1 MQPTTQG
8 TLGTLGNL
16 PAELTRFVG
25 RGPEIGKVR
34 QLLSE
39 SRLVTLTGIG
49 GVGKTRLAIRVAE
62 EVRRAFDDGVWLVE
76 FGKIREPELVAGAVA
91 SALKLT
97 GPTTQSPLKLIVD
110 HIASRHLLLVLDN
123 CEHLVDAI
131 AALADSLLRAAP
143 RLHILATSREPVGI
157 GGESVVPV
165 PPLSVP
171 EAERSPSLRMLLRCD
186 AIALFVDRARAAVPG
201 FELTEDSK
209 IAVARIC
216 RRLEGLPLPIELTA
230 ARLRAMSAEQI
241 LQRLDDRY
249 RLLIGGGRA
258 APTRQQ
264 TLRQCIDW
272 SYDLLTDRE
281 RELWARVTVFAGGF
295 ELDAV
300 EAICGEGL
308 EPGDVLDLVGSLVD
322 KSVLIRE
329 PYGDGVRYRMLET
342 LREYGRE
349 RLRASGNEQAL
360 QRRHRD
366 WFERLALRAYTEWM
380 GPRQLEWNDRLN
392 REQPNLR
399 EALEFSLAEPAE
411 AGSAERIAAALY
423 EFWVARQRVS
433 EARYWLG
440 LVLER
445 AGGTTL
451 EHIAALCADTILAAM
466 QTDMQS
472 GTARIEQARLLARGD
487 EVSDAYASGASGLLC
502 LFTGDFAG
510 AVTQC
515 EQALPVFEASGD
527 VLHQVFVLLVLGAA
541 CDLLQDTDRATA
553 CQEQALAITT
563 THGESIY
570 RSHALS
576 QLAYTTV
583 ERGDLERGAVLMK
596 ESLRHSRA
604 IDDWSIVASC
614 LATLAFV
621 AAEQHQAQR
630 AAVLV
635 GAAMSVAESVGSQS
649 VKILE
654 MFRHHHQAQESA
666 TRALGRRT
674 FDAALRRGHELDV
687 EGVLAYALEENP
699 AETTE
704 LPTAMAA
711 LTRREKQIAE
721 LVAQGLTNRAI
732 AEKLVISQRTA
743 AGHVEH
749 ILSKLHFTTRAQV
762 AAWVVTQNQK

>member
-1 MQPTTQG
+1 MTQ
-8 TLGTLGNL
+8 
-16 PAELTRFVG
+16 FVG
-25 RGPEIGKVR
+25 RGREIGEVR
-34 QLLSE
+34 HMLSE

-76 FGKIREPELVAGAVA
+76 FGKVREPELVAGAVA

-97 GPTTQSPLKLIVD
+97 GRTAQPPLELIVE
-110 HIASRHLLLVLDN
+110 HIASRHLLLVFDN

-131 AALADSLLRAAP
+131 AVVTESLLRAAP
-143 RLHILATSREPVGI
+143 GLHILATSREPVGI
-157 GGESVVPV
+157 GGEVVVPV
-165 PPLSVP
+165 PPLTVP
-171 EAERSPSLRMLLRCD
+171 GAERSPSLRAMLRCD
-186 AIALFVDRARAAVPG
+186 AVALFVDRARSAVPG

-230 ARLRAMSAEQI
+230 ARLRAMSPEQI
-241 LQRLDDRY
+241 LQRLTDRY

-264 TLRQCIDW
+264 TLRQCVDW

-295 ELDAV
+295 ELDAA

-329 PYGDGVRYRMLET
+329 AYGVRVRYRMLET

-349 RLRASGNEQAL
+349 RLRAGGAEQAL
-360 QRRHRD
+360 RRRHRN
-366 WFERLALRAYTEWM
+366 WFGRLALRAYTEWI
-380 GPRQLEWNDRLN
+380 GPNQLEWIDQLN
-392 REQPNLR
+392 REQSNLR
-399 EALEFSLAEPAE
+399 EAMEFSLTEPDEAE
-411 AGSAERIAAALY
+411 SAERIAVTLY

-440 LVLER
+440 RVLAR
-445 AGGTTL
+445 TGGLRL
-451 EHIAALCADTILAAM
+451 EHIAALCADTALAAL
-466 QTDMQS
+466 QTDTKS
-472 GTARIEQARLLARGD
+472 GAERIEQARVLVEGSGD
-487 EVSDAYASGASGLLC
+487 ELLCAYVDGASGVLG
-502 LFTGDFAG
+502 LFCGDPPG
-510 AVTQC
+510 AVTQL
-515 EQALPVFEASGD
+515 ERAVPAFEAHGD
-527 VLHQVFVLLVLGAA
+527 LLHQVSALLALGAA
-541 CDLLQDTDRATA
+541 CSLSQDMDRAVA
-553 CQEQALAITT
+553 CQEQVLALTT
-563 THGESIY
+563 AHGESVY
-570 RSHALS
+570 RSYALA
-576 QLAYTTV
+576 QLSYMAV
-583 ERGDLERGAVLMK
+583 DRGDLEAGAPLVK

-604 IDDWSIVASC
+604 IDDWTVVASC

-621 AAEQHQAQR
+621 AAEQHQAAR

-635 GAAMSVAESVGSQS
+635 GAAMSVGESVGGQTA
-649 VKILE
+649 KILE
-654 MFRHHHQAQESA
+654 VFRHYDQAQQFA
-666 TRALGRRT
+666 LRALGRRA
-674 FDAALRRGHELDV
+674 FEAALHRGRDLDIDAAL
-687 EGVLAYALEENP
+687 AFALEERPP
-699 AETTE
+699 ATE
-704 LPTAMAA
+704 EPPAAMAA

-721 LVAQGLTNRAI
+721 LIAQGLTNRAI
-732 AEKLVISQRTA
+732 ADKLVISQRTA

-762 AAWVVTQNQK
+762 AAWVVAHNEK

>member
-1 MQPTTQG
+1 MQPATQ
-8 TLGTLGNL
+8 GTLGNL
-16 PAELTRFVG
+16 PAELTHFVG
-25 RGPEIGKVR
+25 RGPEIAEVR
-34 QLLSE
+34 HVLSE

-76 FGKIREPELVAGAVA
+76 FGKVREPELVAGAVA
-91 SALKLT
+91 HALKLT
-97 GPTTQSPLKLIVD
+97 GQTAQPPLELIIE

-131 AALADSLLRAAP
+131 AALTESLLRAAP
-143 RLHILATSREPVGI
+143 RLHILATSREPIGI

-165 PPLSVP
+165 PPLTVP
-171 EAERSPSLRMLLRCD
+171 GAERSPSLRTLLRSD
-186 AIALFVDRARAAVPG
+186 AVALFVDRARAAIPG

-230 ARLRAMSAEQI
+230 ARLRAMSPEQI

-295 ELDAV
+295 ELNAA
-300 EAICGEGL
+300 EAICGDGL
-308 EPGDVLDLVGSLVD
+308 DPGDVLDLVGSLVD

-329 PYGDGVRYRMLET
+329 ACGGGVRYRMLET

-349 RLRASGNEQAL
+349 RLRAAGAERAL

-366 WFERLALRAYTEWM
+366 WFERLALKAYVEWM
-380 GPRQLEWNDRLN
+380 GPRQLAWIDRLN

-399 EALEFSLAEPAE
+399 EALEFSLTEPAE
-411 AGSAERIAAALY
+411 AGSAERIAVALY

-440 LVLER
+440 RVLER
-445 AGGTTL
+445 TGGATL
-451 EHIAALCADTILAAM
+451 EHVAALSADTILAAM
-466 QTDMQS
+466 QTDIQ
-472 GTARIEQARLLARGD
+472 GATARIEQARSLTGGDEILGAYVNGAGALLA
-487 EVSDAYASGASGLLC
+487 
-502 LFTGDFAG
+502 LFSGDFAG
-510 AVTQC
+510 AVTHC
-515 EQALPVFEASGD
+515 EQALPVFEADGD
-527 VLHQVFVLLVLGAA
+527 VLHQMSVLLALGAA
-541 CDLLQDTDRATA
+541 CGLLQDTDRAAA
-553 CQEQALAITT
+553 CQEQVLAITT
-563 THGESIY
+563 ALGESVY
-570 RSHALS
+570 RSYALS

-583 ERGDLERGAVLMK
+583 ERGDLERGAALVK
-596 ESLRHSRA
+596 ESLRHSRS
-604 IDDWSIVASC
+604 IDDWSVVASC

-621 AAEQHQAQR
+621 AAEQRRAKR
-630 AAVLV
+630 AAVLS
-635 GAAMSVAESVGSQS
+635 GAARSVAESVGSQS
-649 VKILE
+649 VMILE
-654 MFRHHHQAQESA
+654 MFGHRRQAQESA
-666 TRALGRRT
+666 TRALGQRA
-674 FDAALRRGHELDV
+674 FDAALRRGHELGT
-687 EGVLAYALEENP
+687 EEALAYALEEDP
-699 AETTE
+699 AATVE
-704 LPTAMAA
+704 LPAAMAA

-762 AAWVVTQNQK
+762 AAWVVTQNQE